1 MNGGNSVSS
10 VSQWSD
16 SGPYTAVKARQEYLA
31 TFRHTIEQ
39 QGVEATDVRLSVADL
54 STVEALVEELAHPQ
68 EQRVLY
74 AIDVLE
80 SLDKRH
86 LITPLLLH
94 HESAP
99 VRARALG
106 ALKEARREIVD
117 RWVPTIQQMI
127 GDESPEVRAAAI
139 AALARVRNEGAAEL
153 ARTLMSDHDPRIVA
167 TAAVVLAGSDLE
179 TDQLVAQRALSTLA
193 SDTRENA
200 NLVRRDIAAAIRHVG
215 DARSH
220 DLLIPL
226 LHDRD
231 GQVAEEAMRSVRAL
245 GTTDMLFAPTLV
257 SLLGNRR
264 LKSGAREA
272 LVEYGPPVI
281 NVLKYFLNDPEE
293 DP

>member
-1 MNGGNSVSS
+1 
-10 VSQWSD
+10 
-16 SGPYTAVKARQEYLA
+16 
-31 TFRHTIEQ
+31 
-39 QGVEATDVRLSVADL
+39 
-54 STVEALVEELAHPQ
+54 
-68 EQRVLY
+68 
-74 AIDVLE
+74 
-80 SLDKRH
+80 
-86 LITPLLLH
+86 
-94 HESAP
+94 
-99 VRARALG
+99 
-106 ALKEARREIVD
+106 
-117 RWVPTIQQMI
+117 MI

-293 DP
+293 DPWVRRHIPATLARIPCQQSMDILVETLGSADGFLSFKALAAIEKL